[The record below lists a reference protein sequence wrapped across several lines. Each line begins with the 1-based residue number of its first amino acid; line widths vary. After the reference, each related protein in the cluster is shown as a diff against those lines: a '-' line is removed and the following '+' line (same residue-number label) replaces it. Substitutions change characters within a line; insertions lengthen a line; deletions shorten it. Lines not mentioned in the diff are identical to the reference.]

1 MLLFLA
7 KCIHYGLQEKELRID
22 ETLRFT
28 CKCSFL
34 EIYNEQILDLLN
46 PNSVN
51 LQVIHA
57 DSVVVI
63 QIFIDFACLMPRL
76 IPPIHLMV
84 PDFSLLRLFYVLL
97 ANVYISRYTLFRVQA
112 MS

>member
-7 KCIHYGLQEKELRID
+7 KCIHYGLQEKELRRD
-22 ETLRFT
+22 EKLRFT

-57 DSVVVI
+57 RI
-63 QIFIDFACLMPRL
+63 
-76 IPPIHLMV
+76 
-84 PDFSLLRLFYVLL
+84 LL
-97 ANVYISRYTLFRVQA
+97 
-112 MS
+112 

>member
-1 MLLFLA
+1 M
-7 KCIHYGLQEKELRID
+7 QEKELRID

-63 QIFIDFACLMPRL
+63 QIFIDFACLMFKL
-76 IPPIHLMV
+76 
-84 PDFSLLRLFYVLL
+84 SLGYH
-97 ANVYISRYTLFRVQA
+97 ISCSFNGSCFFFVV
-112 MS
+112 SF